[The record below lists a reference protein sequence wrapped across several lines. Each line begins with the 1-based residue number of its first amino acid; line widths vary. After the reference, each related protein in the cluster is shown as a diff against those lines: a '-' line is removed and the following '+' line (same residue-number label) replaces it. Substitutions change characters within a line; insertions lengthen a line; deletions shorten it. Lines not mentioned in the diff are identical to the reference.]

1 MFLNSICVTIL
12 TKFFSSIVEYIVKR
26 ENHGEDSAFE
36 NSMIQKSFT
45 MSCFISFSGL
55 ILLAYWQTSFF
66 LVNLLMIFLIFF
78 KQILLNVIEA
88 CAPHRTYP
96 KKFVKH

>member
-1 MFLNSICVTIL
+1 M
-12 TKFFSSIVEYIVKR
+12 KR
-26 ENHGEDSAFE
+26 ENHGEDSVFE
-36 NSMIQKSFT
+36 NSMITKSFI

-55 ILLAYWQTSFF
+55 LLLAYWQTSFF

-88 CAPHRTYP
+88 CGPNRKYP
-96 KKFVKH
+96 KIFAKH